1 MEPKLFVAMKAFIV
15 HDGKVLI
22 LRESPKDT
30 ERTNVGKYDVVGG
43 RVKPG
48 QRFDESLL
56 REIHEETGLAV
67 KIGKPFHVDEW
78 RPVVRGEPWQIVAA
92 FFECSTK
99 SDAVTL
105 SDEHDDYRWIDP
117 HAYRSYPLI
126 ENLTRA
132 FDAYLTREGS
142 SEVQPH

>member
-43 RVKPG
+43 RVKLG

-67 KIGKPFHVDEW
+67 KIGKPFHEVHGLDH
-78 RPVVRGEPWQIVAA
+78 RLFGPPALRH
-92 FFECSTK
+92 K
-99 SDAVTL
+99 AVGA
-105 SDEHDDYRWIDP
+105 I
-117 HAYRSYPLI
+117 
-126 ENLTRA
+126 
-132 FDAYLTREGS
+132 
-142 SEVQPH
+142 